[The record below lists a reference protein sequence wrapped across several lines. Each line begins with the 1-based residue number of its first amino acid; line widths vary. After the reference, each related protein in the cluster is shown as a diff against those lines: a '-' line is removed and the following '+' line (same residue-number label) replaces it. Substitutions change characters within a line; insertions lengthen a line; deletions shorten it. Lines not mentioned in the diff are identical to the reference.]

1 MAGKPEWWFYHLSK
15 KSQEESVPVIIEKCL
30 EKDWRVLA
38 VSQDQAIRTK
48 LDTALWTFKESS
60 FIGHGLSSDR
70 ELRPS
75 RQPVL
80 ISETVDN
87 LNKAQALI
95 LLNGFE
101 APVDANFDRIM
112 VVFEEGDDS
121 VKSIAR
127 KQFKRAKDAEH
138 TVNYFKQNNKGA
150 WEKKG

>member
-1 MAGKPEWWFYHLSK
+1 MPE
-15 KSQEESVPVIIEKCL
+15 IIEKCL

-38 VSQDQAIRTK
+38 VSQDQSSRTK
-48 LDTALWTFKESS
+48 LDVALWTFKESS

-70 ELRPS
+70 ELSPG

-80 ISETVDN
+80 ISDTVDN
-87 LNKAQALI
+87 VNKAQALI

-127 KQFKRAKDAEH
+127 QQFKRAKDAEH
-138 TVNYFKQNNKGA
+138 AVNYFKQNSKGA

>member
-1 MAGKPEWWFYHLSK
+1 MAVKPEWWFYHLTK
-15 KSQEESVPVIIEKCL
+15 KSQEESVPAIIEKCL

-38 VSQDQAIRTK
+38 VSEDQSRRIK
-48 LDTALWTFKESS
+48 LDVALWTYKESS
-60 FIGHGLSSDR
+60 FIGHALVSDR
-70 ELRPS
+70 EVNS
-75 RQPVL
+75 GRQPVL
-80 ISETVDN
+80 ISDSVEN
-87 LNKAQALI
+87 LNNAQALI

-101 APVDANFDRIM
+101 APVDANFDRIL

-138 TVNYFKQNNKGA
+138 AVNYFQQNFKGA